1 MRFEYYPNYEIKKTL
16 VYTLASGLKLEE
28 NKNSEKKKL
37 SFARLL
43 PLSLKSAYQIEKPF

>member
-28 NKNSEKKKL
+28 NKNSEKTYRL
-37 SFARLL
+37 SDYYLL
-43 PLSLKSAYQIEKPF
+43 A